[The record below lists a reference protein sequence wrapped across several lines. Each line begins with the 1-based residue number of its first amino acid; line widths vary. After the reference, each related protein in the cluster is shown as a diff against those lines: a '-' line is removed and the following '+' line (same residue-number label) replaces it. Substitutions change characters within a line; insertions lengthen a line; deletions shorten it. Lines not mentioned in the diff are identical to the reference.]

1 MAKKI
6 IPSVD
11 VDICQIAIFDDK
23 HTEVQSQ
30 INQLFRELQISGKEI
45 LSEKYEHYIGENEK
59 GETIKCTYAIIR
71 YQLKNPAK

>member
-6 IPSVD
+6 IPSGD
-11 VDICQIAIFDDK
+11 VGVCQIAIFDDE
-23 HTEVQSQ
+23 HDEVQFK

-45 LSEKYEHYIGENEK
+45 LSEKYEHYISKNQK
-59 GETIKCTYAIIR
+59 GEAVKYTYAVIR